1 MSLLR
6 IKNTVFTP
14 TFALQKRM
22 EDEAV
27 ENNNSYQ
34 CDHAFAEHALP
45 FRMQHEKQDGTDAS
59 RSSRGALQI

>member
-34 CDHAFAEHALP
+34 
-45 FRMQHEKQDGTDAS
+45 
-59 RSSRGALQI
+59 